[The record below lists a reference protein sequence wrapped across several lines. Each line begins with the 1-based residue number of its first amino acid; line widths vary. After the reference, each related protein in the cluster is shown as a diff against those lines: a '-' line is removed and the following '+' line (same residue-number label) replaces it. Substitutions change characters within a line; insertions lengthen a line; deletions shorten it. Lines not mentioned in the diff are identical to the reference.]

1 MNWTTFSTISIYHIP
16 ALFDK
21 FLLST
26 FTQKLCDS
34 LVALDA
40 IQIQLPITICFVYF
54 LDGCVIPCN
63 LHATCQAGNCVCKSG
78 YQGNGHI
85 CTKGNVLH
93 TVIIR
98 LFSSIL
104 SILIN
109 NQSST
114 VV

>member
-1 MNWTTFSTISIYHIP
+1 MQF
-16 ALFDK
+16 K
-21 FLLST
+21 FRVT
-26 FTQKLCDS
+26 
-34 LVALDA
+34 
-40 IQIQLPITICFVYF
+40 TICFVYF
-54 LDGCVIPCN
+54 LDFCVIPCN
-63 LHATCQAGNCVCKSG
+63 LHATCQAGNCVCKPG

-114 VV
+114 VI